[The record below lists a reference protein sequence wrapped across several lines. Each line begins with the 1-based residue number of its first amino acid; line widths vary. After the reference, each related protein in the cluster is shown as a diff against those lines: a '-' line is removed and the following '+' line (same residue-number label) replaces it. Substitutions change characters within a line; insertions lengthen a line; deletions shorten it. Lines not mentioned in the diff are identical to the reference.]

1 LITKLIDKKGEERL
15 VNAIKQAELNTSGEI
30 RVHIQKS
37 VKSDIFE
44 VAKDKFEELG
54 MTATE
59 QRNGVLI
66 FVAAKDKKMA
76 IMGDHGI
83 NEAVPEG
90 FWQSTV
96 DAMIEFFKK
105 DDLIGGME
113 AGILKAGEALKEY
126 FPYQSDDV
134 DELNNEVS
142 IGNE

>member
-1 LITKLIDKKGEERL
+1 MITKLIDKKGEERL

>member
-1 LITKLIDKKGEERL
+1 M
-15 VNAIKQAELNTSGEI
+15 NAIKQAELNTSGEI